1 MALSEVDVLDAGAS
15 GGGWDRQNCLAGVGI
30 CPAICNVSLGSFFAQ
45 RLAHLS
51 PCRETGGCVHPV
63 RTAPVQMGELPGERF
78 AQTLHC
84 ILGLM
89 GTEAA
94 SAALRESSPG
104 KPVAV
109 LARQGLSLSAP
120 SPRLLPAAC
129 SALALASS
137 PPWAPGCFAGVRESL
152 QSEPRAHLS
161 GELPI
166 CRLRSDVNCLLLA
179 GRAAPCAASLA
190 LPACERVTAG
200 TEKGLLLSSRRLL
213 LPACLFFSLS
223 EKRKEKKKKPNG
235 KPEHAVCKELLQLQG
250 GARGIS
256 ASSLPRILAVGWVPC
271 PRFQDRCGESE
282 PWMLLIC
289 IFT

>member
-1 MALSEVDVLDAGAS
+1 MPLCPSQRVLCTIPAGSVLSAGRVTPRA
-15 GGGWDRQNCLAGVGI
+15 N
-30 CPAICNVSLGSFFAQ
+30 
-45 RLAHLS
+45 
-51 PCRETGGCVHPV
+51 
-63 RTAPVQMGELPGERF
+63 
-78 AQTLHC
+78 
-84 ILGLM
+84 
-89 GTEAA
+89 
-94 SAALRESSPG
+94 
-104 KPVAV
+104 
-109 LARQGLSLSAP
+109 LSLS
-120 SPRLLPAAC
+120 S
-129 SALALASS
+129 LALPTGRGEASRV
-137 PPWAPGCFAGVRESL
+137 PPCLGSVRGRCARCWSFRRRL
-152 QSEPRAHLS
+152 GPA
-161 GELPI
+161 ELPHW
-166 CRLRSDVNCLLLA
+166 

-256 ASSLPRILAVGWVPC
+256 ASSLPRILAVGWVSC